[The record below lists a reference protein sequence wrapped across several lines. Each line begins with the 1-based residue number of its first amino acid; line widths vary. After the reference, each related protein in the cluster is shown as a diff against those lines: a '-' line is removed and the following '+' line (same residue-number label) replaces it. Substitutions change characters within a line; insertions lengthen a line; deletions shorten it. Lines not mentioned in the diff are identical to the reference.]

1 MEDKVITKKTIVSYK
16 EDLQDKDYNR
26 YIVNSI
32 SGIDMSDVRKI
43 IHFTNENMFIV
54 YTNETLNE
62 AIHKW
67 LMKNKQ

>member
-1 MEDKVITKKTIVSYK
+1 MEDKIITKKTIVSYK

>member
-1 MEDKVITKKTIVSYK
+1 MEDKIITKKTIVSYK

-26 YIVNSI
+26 YIVNSL

-43 IHFTNENMFIV
+43 IHFTNENMYIV
-54 YTNETLNE
+54 YTNETLTE

-67 LMKNKQ
+67 IMQHKQ

>member
-1 MEDKVITKKTIVSYK
+1 MEDKIITKKTIVSYK

-26 YIVNSI
+26 YIVNSL

-67 LMKNKQ
+67 IMQHKQ

>member
-1 MEDKVITKKTIVSYK
+1 MEDKIITKKTIVSYK

-26 YIVNSI
+26 YIINSI

-43 IHFTNENMFIV
+43 IHFTNENMYIV
-54 YTNETLNE
+54 YTNETLTE

-67 LMKNKQ
+67 IMQHKQ

>member
-67 LMKNKQ
+67 IMQHKQ

>member
-1 MEDKVITKKTIVSYK
+1 MEDKIITKKTIVSYK

-67 LMKNKQ
+67 IIQHKQ

>member
-26 YIVNSI
+26 YIVNSL

-67 LMKNKQ
+67 LMKHKQ